1 MSNKYKI
8 APSILSANFARLEED
23 IIKVEA
29 GGADLIHIDV
39 MDGHFVPNL
48 TIGPI
53 IVQAIRPITKLPLD
67 VHLMIEKPEGYI
79 NAFADAGSDYL
90 TVQVEASIHLHRTLQ
105 AIREKGMKAGVALNP
120 HTPLASI
127 EEVLPDLD
135 LILIMSVNPGFGGQK
150 FIPQA
155 ISKLQRTQILLKK
168 TNNTHIEVEV
178 DGGVKLDNIKEIAQ
192 AGADILV
199 SGSGIFKT
207 PNPTD
212 TLSEMKK
219 SLNF

>member
-1 MSNKYKI
+1 MPNKYKI

-23 IIKVEA
+23 VKKVET

-39 MDGHFVPNL
+39 MDGHFVPNI

-192 AGADILV
+192 AGANILV

-207 PNPTD
+207 PNPTE